1 MEILSLWN
9 RFSTLH
15 SQFFNQ
21 YLRVRISIFMENK
34 ILVWY
39 VSWYVLTTGE
49 RKLLNYS
56 GGKEDINSPQFC
68 SFQLFFSVKAP
79 KRAVLRAKQ
88 MDKCLFIMLPLGYLL
103 SFCIHPGSRLQIL
116 SCFYDSNALGWS
128 VVDLYW
134 SYQEWKLINSDATQ
148 VSLEEVP
155 SQASLWC
162 FSQS

>member
-1 MEILSLWN
+1 MEIATTNNLMEILSLWN

-103 SFCIHPGSRLQIL
+103 SFCIHPSDSVLLLWLQCPWLVSCGPVLIL
-116 SCFYDSNALGWS
+116 SGMK
-128 VVDLYW
+128 VD
-134 SYQEWKLINSDATQ
+134 
-148 VSLEEVP
+148 
-155 SQASLWC
+155 
-162 FSQS
+162 